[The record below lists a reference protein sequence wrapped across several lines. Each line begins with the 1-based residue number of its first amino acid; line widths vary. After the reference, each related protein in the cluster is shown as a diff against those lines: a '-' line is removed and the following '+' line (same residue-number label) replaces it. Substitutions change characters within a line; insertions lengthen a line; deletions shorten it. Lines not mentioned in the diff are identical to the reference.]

1 MSAWK
6 RAAARVI
13 KHRAPNGALRRF
25 LPIATLE
32 SPFSFSHKAPSAK
45 QCIKTAS
52 SPRSCRTDPCHKA
65 PSAKRCIKTGEPG
78 RGECRVVSF
87 VIKHRA
93 PNGALRHQRLSTH
106 NCIRG
111 CHKAPS
117 ANGAL
122 RLERGELAVERLG
135 CVIKHRAPNGA
146 LRLSIRN
153 ARSECRRGRHKAPS
167 AKRCIKTCRLPESC
181 LPR

>member
-1 MSAWK
+1 MLSAWK

-13 KHRAPNGALRRF
+13 KHRAPNGALRRIRACRDLRAVGF
-25 LPIATLE
+25 RY
-32 SPFSFSHKAPSAK
+32 KAPSAK
-45 QCIKTAS
+45 QCIKTDS

-117 ANGAL
+117 AK
-122 RLERGELAVERLG
+122 R
-135 CVIKHRAPNGA
+135 CIKTRTRRACCRAP
-146 LRLSIRN
+146 RM
-153 ARSECRRGRHKAPS
+153 RHKAPS
-167 AKRCIKTCRLPESC
+167 AKRCIKTLYPEC
-181 LPR
+181 KE